1 MSLICKAMNAGR
13 SNDQSLKI
21 RLQRYKDWKI
31 YVCGKDSI
39 PLNFRLE
46 TEFLNLNIGKIKF
59 V

>member
-1 MSLICKAMNAGR
+1 MNAGR